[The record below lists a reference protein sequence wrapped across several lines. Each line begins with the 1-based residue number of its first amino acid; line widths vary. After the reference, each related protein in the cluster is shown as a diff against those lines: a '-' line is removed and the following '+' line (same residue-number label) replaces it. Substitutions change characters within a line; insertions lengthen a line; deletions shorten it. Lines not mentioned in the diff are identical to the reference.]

1 MTRANGFQCEAIAIM
16 SFSLDITHVH
26 DSPLITV
33 FDKVIFNL
41 IQAAVISFNIMAIYE
56 I

>member
-41 IQAAVISFNIMAIYE
+41 IQEAVISFNIMAIYE

>member
-1 MTRANGFQCEAIAIM
+1 MTRANDFQCEAIAIM
-16 SFSLDITHVH
+16 SFILDITRVH
-26 DSPLITV
+26 YSPLIAV

-41 IQAAVISFNIMAIYE
+41 IQAAVISFNIIAIYE